1 MLNRDQIDQYHE
13 LGYVIPDFQLP
24 MSVVGE
30 MRNELDLLIKANPD
44 KTADTFFVPHAPY
57 GNHQGLS
64 SPRSD
69 KWMGFALNEEI
80 LAMVGQLIGDN
91 LALWGTTVFGKPAHK
106 GKATPW
112 HQDGQYW
119 PIRPLATCTV
129 WIAIDDVGVQN
140 GCMRVISG
148 SHKAREL
155 LKHHTNTADDLTLNQ
170 ELDHGQFDVS
180 KAVDLILKPGQMSF
194 HDINLVHGS
203 NHNTSSKRRAGYVL
217 RVMPTTSHFNREL
230 GKEIEM
236 RSKAVNFSDR
246 PLFLVRGSDQ
256 CGLNDFKMGKIP
268 E

>member
-1 MLNRDQIDQYHE
+1 MGNRGRGRR
-13 LGYVIPDFQLP
+13 L
-24 MSVVGE
+24 
-30 MRNELDLLIKANPD
+30 K
-44 KTADTFFVPHAPY
+44 
-57 GNHQGLS
+57 
-64 SPRSD
+64 
-69 KWMGFALNEEI
+69 GF
-80 LAMVGQLIGDN
+80 
-91 LALWGTTVFGKPAHK
+91 
-106 GKATPW
+106 
-112 HQDGQYW
+112 
-119 PIRPLATCTV
+119 
-129 WIAIDDVGVQN
+129 
-140 GCMRVISG
+140 ISG
-148 SHKAREL
+148 SHKAKKL

>member
-30 MRNELDLLIKANPD
+30 MSNELDLLIEANPD

-129 WIAIDDVGVQN
+129 WIAIDDVDVQN